1 MSKVLVLKFK
11 SIFQSYGLYSNTETR
26 DTYRLP
32 TKSAIIGIILNSMN
46 HDKNKSGDNDY
57 NKIIQKYL
65 SKKIPDKELTEYI
78 SNNLRIAVRDDSYN
92 KKYKHNDDVD
102 NNIYIDYQYAKGVKK
117 ECNSTIHKEYLIGR
131 EFLVLLEGEEE
142 LLKLIET
149 CLEYPSRGLYLGRKN
164 CLLDEDILFTTE
176 DSEETAIVEGCLE
189 DIIFDNKYNTNTYNT
204 IPLWNRSH
212 MIETKLWKKDSSRI
226 RDIISNRLFKEHTI
240 SSADDIY
247 ILYSILP
254 NADVIRIHPA
264 EYRHFLYY
272 NIKIKQ
278 KDFIVKTEGLETI

>member
-46 HDKNKSGDNDY
+46 HDKTKSGDNDY

-92 KKYKHNDDVD
+92 KKYKNNDEVD
-102 NNIYIDYQYAKGVKK
+102 NNIYIDYQYAKGAKK
-117 ECNSTIHKEYLIGR
+117 ECNSIIHKEYLVGR
-131 EFLVLLEGEEE
+131 EYLVLLEGKEE
-142 LLKLIET
+142 LLKLIEI

-176 DSEETAIVEGCLE
+176 DSEETAIVDGCLE
-189 DIIFDNKYNTNTYNT
+189 DIIFDNKYNTNIHNT

-212 MIETKLWKKDSSRI
+212 MIETKLWKKDNNRI
-226 RDIISNRLFKEHTI
+226 KDVISNRLFKEHTI
-240 SSADDIY
+240 SSAEDIY

-254 NADVIRIHPA
+254 NADVIRIQPA

-278 KDFIVKTEGLETI
+278 KDFSVKTEGLERI

>member
-46 HDKNKSGDNDY
+46 HDKTKSGDNDY

-92 KKYKHNDDVD
+92 KKYKNNDEVD
-102 NNIYIDYQYAKGVKK
+102 NNIYIDYQYAKGAKK
-117 ECNSTIHKEYLIGR
+117 ECNSIIHKEYLVGR
-131 EFLVLLEGEEE
+131 EYLVLLEGEEE
-142 LLKLIET
+142 LLKLIEI

-164 CLLDEDILFTTE
+164 CLLDEDILFITE
-176 DSEETAIVEGCLE
+176 DSEGTAIVDGCLE
-189 DIIFDNKYNTNTYNT
+189 DIIFDNKYNTNIHNT

-212 MIETKLWKKDSSRI
+212 MIETKLWKKDSNRI
-226 RDIISNRLFKEHTI
+226 KDVISNRLLKEHTI

-254 NADVIRIHPA
+254 NADVIRIQPA

-278 KDFIVKTEGLETI
+278 KDFSVKTDELERI